1 MGITYLSDSDFN
13 PIYKRQ
19 YLKLEENLFASYGNV
34 WGMLKKTYGKGGDEL
49 KGPIQTTFG
58 GGVGASS
65 DGTLPESNHESFLD
79 PTYTWKRV
87 YANVKLDGLAM
98 AAARKS
104 EHAFINVADRA
115 TLTKM
120 QSFNR
125 FIAGPVLFGDGSG
138 ALGQFS
144 GPTSGTAA
152 APVVTL
158 LTTGSYPHCKGNFE
172 KGDHINVNSL
182 SSVWLITAVNHA
194 TPSITLQRTSGS
206 DDLTTI
212 GAGTH
217 TIYMQN
223 SKDVCPYGFK
233 GIIDNSSHY
242 GIAEEYRY
250 APTEVAAGSAE
261 LEDEMLTELVEKLS
275 EDTDEYP
282 NLIVMP
288 PLQYRKWLALQEDKK
303 RIPVPPI
310 SRKVGRNNIGSETAV
325 AKISYNGLALAGGDG
340 DIMVVKSKYLQ
351 NNRVLALNTNYIEV
365 LAVGEKPGFQ
375 AKDGKV
381 FLRLDGKDAYG
392 AFMAWY
398 GENLIN
404 PFHVGAITGLS
415 IVD

>member
-1 MGITYLSDSDFN
+1 MAITYLSDSDFN

-19 YLKLEENLFASYGNV
+19 YVKLEENLFSSYGNV
-34 WGMLKKTYGKGGDEL
+34 WGMLRKTYGRGGSEL
-49 KGPIQTTFG
+49 KKPIQTTFG

-79 PTYTWKRV
+79 PTYNWKRV

-98 AAARKS
+98 AAGRES

-120 QSFNR
+120 ESFNR
-125 FIAGPVLFGDGSG
+125 YIAGPVLFGDGTG
-138 ALGQFS
+138 ALGSFS
-144 GPTSGTAA
+144 GSTAGTAA

-158 LTTGSYPHCKGNFE
+158 LTTGTYPHIKGNFE

-182 SSVWLITAVNHA
+182 ASVWLITAVNHA
-194 TPSITLQRTSGS
+194 TPSITLLRTSGS

-217 TIYMQN
+217 TVYMQN
-223 SKDVCPYGFK
+223 SRNSCPYGFK

-250 APTEVAAGSAE
+250 APTEIAAGSAE
-261 LEDEMLTELVEKLS
+261 LEDEMLVELVEKLQ

-282 NLIVMP
+282 GLIVMP
-288 PLQYRKWLALQEDKK
+288 PLQYRKWLAMQEDKK
-303 RIPVPPI
+303 RIPV
-310 SRKVGRNNIGSETAV
+310 SMTRKVGKNNIGSETAI
-325 AKISYNGLALAGGDG
+325 AKVSYNGVALGAGDG
-340 DIMVVKSKYLQ
+340 DIMVVKSRYLQ
-351 NNRVLALNTNYIEV
+351 SDRVLAINPKYIDV

-375 AKDGKV
+375 SKDGKV

-415 IVD
+415 IAA